1 MSGNDGM
8 LGYGGATMRDAAV
21 LLDLAG
27 DLGIKLIDTA
37 TAYGDGLIERV
48 LSETASLHRY
58 DFNIVTKC
66 GWDTGTGCFLDNA
79 SAIARQLDVSLTR
92 FSAYSPPTV
101 LLHSPPPELLS
112 RAELLAPLVEY
123 KRSGDIKALG
133 VSVRFY
139 EDAATLLDFDE
150 IEVVQLPY
158 NPVIAADG
166 TDLIERLAAAGKRL
180 MAREVLMNGL
190 FTNRYPDGHRF
201 PADDMRATW
210 PLSLRS
216 RVEAFRRDWRQFRR
230 DGESTLSF
238 AIRFAFD
245 RSEFEMVIVG
255 ARTRVQVEALA
266 AVVRSHS
273 SLHPSPKLRK
283 EERPMAEPTGS
294 SPQFPRMGF
303 SASPNMAMS
312 PRGAFAV
319 TPNMAMSP
327 RGAFAV
333 TPNMAMSPRGA
344 FAVTPNMAM
353 SPRGAFAVTPNMA
366 MSPRG
371 AFAVTPNMAM
381 SPRGAFAVT
390 PNMAMSPRGA
400 FAVTPNMAMS
410 PRGAFAVTPNMA
422 MSPRGAFAV
431 TPNMAMSPRGA
442 FAVTPNMAMSPR
454 GAFAVTPNMAM
465 SPRGAFA
472 VTPNSTFG
480 DAAAIPHT
488 GSVGPSPFYS
498 LMTMAEMMPPFIIE
512 AILRE
517 LDITMPQRK
526 TDIYYEED
534 DVVHIRRSGLQY
546 TLWPPASLFWS
557 AMGKVKTTDIITDIA
572 EKLGSPDRKELRL
585 VIGDFLLS
593 AALSDLV
600 ILYPEDISK
609 ENLSPQKPE
618 S

>member
-1 MSGNDGM
+1 MVKQAQTELLRVDTLSQIGLGTWPMSGNDGM

-319 TPNMAMSP
+319 TPN
-327 RGAFAV
+327 
-333 TPNMAMSPRGA
+333 
-344 FAVTPNMAM
+344 
-353 SPRGAFAVTPNMA
+353 
-366 MSPRG
+366 
-371 AFAVTPNMAM
+371 
-381 SPRGAFAVT
+381 
-390 PNMAMSPRGA
+390 
-400 FAVTPNMAMS
+400 
-410 PRGAFAVTPNMA
+410 
-422 MSPRGAFAV
+422 
-431 TPNMAMSPRGA
+431 
-442 FAVTPNMAMSPR
+442 
-454 GAFAVTPNMAM
+454 
-465 SPRGAFA
+465 
-472 VTPNSTFG
+472 STFG